1 MLLLASVPL
10 CWVLAALWL
19 DLRGRREPTGGTV
32 DALIV
37 PGCAVRP
44 DGTPSGSLRRRTER
58 AIALWHEGIAPTL
71 VLTGGRGR
79 FPPAEATAA
88 AALARNH
95 GVPSTALIIEDRS
108 TTTAENAACS
118 ARLMDEPMQMSVLV
132 VTDCFHAWRCTHL
145 FRRHFHR
152 VRAVGTVPPF
162 RPRVRG
168 ALREVVAIL
177 WMSARTAMNGRH

>member
-1 MLLLASVPL
+1 MLVLASVPVT
-10 CWVLAALWL
+10 WALAALWL
-19 DLRGRREPTGGTV
+19 DWRGRRERRPGIV

-58 AIALWHEGIAPTL
+58 AVALWHEGVAPTL
-71 VLTGGRGR
+71 VLTGGLGR

-88 AALARNH
+88 AALAQAK
-95 GVPSTALIIEDRS
+95 GVPSAALILEDQS

-118 ARLMDEPMQMSVLV
+118 ARLLDEPSRMSVLI
-132 VTDCFHAWRCTHL
+132 VTDCFHTWRCTQL
-145 FRRHFHR
+145 FRRHFGC
-152 VRAVGTVPPF
+152 VVAMGTVPPF

-168 ALREVVAIL
+168 ALREVAAIL
-177 WMSARTAMNGRH
+177 WMGLRPL